1 MNFLDNENES
11 KLCINKIMKKYPRR
25 FLRYIVV
32 FLMILAILPFGLAMK
47 EKKKIYQSGEDIKP
61 QSVGIVF
68 GAGLTPQNTPSDVLM
83 DRLRV
88 GAQLYHQG
96 KISSVL
102 VSGDN
107 RFEQYNEPE
116 VMKQTLVQTFL
127 IPEKDIYTDF
137 GGRRTFDTCKRA
149 HDLWGI
155 EHAVLIS
162 QEFHLPRAIWTCETL
177 GIESIGVSAT
187 LQPYIKE
194 TLFKLRETA
203 AIYNAF
209 LDLYLVTPSY
219 LDGPFIKDLDEK

>member
-1 MNFLDNENES
+1 
-11 KLCINKIMKKYPRR
+11 
-25 FLRYIVV
+25 V
-32 FLMILAILPFGLAMK
+32 FLMILVIFPFGLVLK
-47 EKKKIYQSGEDIKP
+47 EKKKIYQNSEDVQI

-83 DRLRV
+83 DRLKV
-88 GAQLYHQG
+88 AAELYHQG
-96 KISSVL
+96 KVSSLL

-107 RFEQYNEPE
+107 SFKQYNEPE
-116 VMKQTLVQTFL
+116 VMKQTLVNTFL
-127 IPEKDIYTDF
+127 IPKENVYTDY

-162 QEFHLPRAIWTCETL
+162 QGYHLPRAIWTCEAL
-177 GIESIGVSAT
+177 GIESSGVSAT

-194 TLFKLRETA
+194 TLFKLREIA

-209 LDLYLVTPSY
+209 LDLYVVTPSY
-219 LDGPFIKDLDEK
+219 LDGPFIKDLDEKEII